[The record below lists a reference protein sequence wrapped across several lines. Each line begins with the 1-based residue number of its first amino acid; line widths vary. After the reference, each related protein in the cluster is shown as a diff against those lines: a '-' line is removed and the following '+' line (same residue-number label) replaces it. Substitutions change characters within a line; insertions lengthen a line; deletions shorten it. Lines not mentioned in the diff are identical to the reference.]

1 MIRLVFFAVVASA
14 GIALCAAAYYF
25 GTRITF
31 ATQWPLFEAL
41 RNTAS
46 IIFAVVGA
54 WLAII
59 YPERLK
65 ISFGQPGRAER
76 SSAGIGILLTP
87 AIHSTIILAIL
98 LLVGVIAP
106 ILKQI
111 PEIMAHVPL
120 FRGIS
125 FAMVTFLTLWQ
136 IVIVVMTVTP
146 ADMLKRSSDAE
157 QAERQIHDQYNRLIR
172 THDGDPPG

>member
-1 MIRLVFFAVVASA
+1 MRVFFLSCVGLLSC
-14 GIALCAAAYYF
+14 GLCAAGYYF
-25 GTRITF
+25 GTKIEF
-31 ATQWPLFEAL
+31 AQQWPLFEAL

-65 ISFGQPGRAER
+65 ISFGRPGNAER

-87 AIHSTIILAIL
+87 AIHSTIILVVL

-106 ILKQI
+106 MLKQI
-111 PEIMAHVPL
+111 PEVMEQVVV

-125 FAMVTFLTLWQ
+125 FALVTGLTLWQ
-136 IVIVVMTVTP
+136 IVIVVMTVIP
-146 ADMLKRSSDAE
+146 ADMLKSSSDIENAARE
-157 QAERQIHDQYNRLIR
+157 VDEHYNRLTTR
-172 THDGDPPG
+172 APPSGLP